1 MAKKKFSSKSHFSD
15 MKTFATLKQHHGKI
29 QDYSL
34 NSKGT
39 QTLAQPNVKKFKIS
53 FKIQ

>member
-1 MAKKKFSSKSHFSD
+1 MAKKKFSAKSHSND
-15 MKTFATLKQHHGKI
+15 MKTFAILKQHHGKT

-39 QTLAQPNVKKFKIS
+39 QILAQPNVKKFKIS
-53 FKIQ
+53 LKIQ

>member
-1 MAKKKFSSKSHFSD
+1 
-15 MKTFATLKQHHGKI
+15 
-29 QDYSL
+29 L

-53 FKIQ
+53 FKIKWGWTL

>member
-1 MAKKKFSSKSHFSD
+1 MAKKKFLD
-15 MKTFATLKQHHGKI
+15 MKTFATLKPHHGKT

-53 FKIQ
+53 LKIQ